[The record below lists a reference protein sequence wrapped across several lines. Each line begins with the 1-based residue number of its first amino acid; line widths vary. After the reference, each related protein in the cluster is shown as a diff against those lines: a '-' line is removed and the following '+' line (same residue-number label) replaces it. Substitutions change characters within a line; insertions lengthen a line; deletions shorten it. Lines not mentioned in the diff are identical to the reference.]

1 MRKIA
6 IYTRY
11 SSDNQKKTSCEDQ
24 DVKCREYIAKDDD
37 FAGIPI
43 ESYHDAAISGYL
55 IEDRP
60 EMLRLLK
67 DVGDKKIRIIFTE
80 EMSRLS
86 RNQEETSRI
95 YKICQYHDVPIYE
108 VPGGKVDKIHV
119 GLKGTMN
126 ELALDDIA
134 NRTRRGQAGNIRK
147 GKAAGGLPYG
157 YKVRQLNDQ
166 GVHEPGL
173 REIDP
178 EQEKIVKRIYDEFC
192 NGKTVAAII
201 RSLNEDGIPSQR
213 GGKWTTSTIAGHK
226 GRGDGILQNPIYK
239 GEMQWNRNS
248 FKRHPTTGTR
258 HVRPNPEDEIEI
270 REMPDLAIIDEA
282 QWELVQ
288 KIREERSRKQKSERD
303 TNDKLPFKVICGKC
317 GAPMNRCDEKYLI
330 CSTFKTKQA
339 CSQNKK
345 MRIDAIINAIYK
357 HMTDEEEKDT
367 LWSGWRGGH
376 YRRYYESP
384 EHLQIDLEKGDFSK
398 LNVRP
403 LFLEEVGREFFLTK
417 LEEAAKAPADL
428 LNNILAKVVV
438 EYGEDG
444 QICVGPYLEE
454 YAITPDYDALEQLFE
469 SSR

>member
-6 IYTRY
+6 IYARY
-11 SSDNQKKTSCEDQ
+11 SDDIQSKMSCEDQ
-24 DVKCREYIAKDDD
+24 DVKCREYIAKNDD

-43 ESYHDAAISGYL
+43 ESYHDPAISGLL
-55 IEDRP
+55 IKDRP
-60 EMLRLLK
+60 EVLRLIK
-67 DVGDKKIRIIFTE
+67 DVEDGKIQIIISE
-80 EMSRLS
+80 ALDRLS
-86 RNQEETSRI
+86 RSQEESSRI
-95 YKICQYHDVPIYE
+95 YKICQYHDVPIHTLYE
-108 VPGGKVDKIHV
+108 GVITEMHIGF
-119 GLKGTMN
+119 KGTMN
-126 ELALDDIA
+126 AMALNDIA
-134 NRTRRGQAGNIRK
+134 NRTRRGQEGNIRR

-157 YKVRQLNDQ
+157 YKAPYLNDQ
-166 GVHEPGL
+166 GVPERGL
-173 REIDP
+173 REIDK
-178 EQEKIVKRIYDEFC
+178 EQAKVIKRIYDEFC
-192 NGKTVAAII
+192 AGKTVTAIT
-201 RSLNEDGIPSQR
+201 RDLNKDKIPSAR
-213 GGKWTTSTIAGHK
+213 GKQWNASTIAGHK

-239 GEMQWNRNS
+239 GEMQWNRNN
-248 FKRHPTTGTR
+248 FKRHPITGTR
-258 HVRPNPEDEIEI
+258 HVRQNSEDEIVI
-270 REMPDLAIIDEA
+270 KQMPELAIIDEA

-417 LEEAAKAPADL
+417 LEEAKKAPADL

-469 SSR
+469 SSQ

>member
-6 IYTRY
+6 IYARY
-11 SSDNQKKTSCEDQ
+11 SSDMQNKRSCEDQ
-24 DVKCREYIAKDDD
+24 DVLCREYIAKNDD

-43 ESYHDAAISGYL
+43 ESYHDAAISGFL
-55 IEDRP
+55 IKNRP
-60 EMLRLLK
+60 EIKRLLK
-67 DVGDKKIRIIFTE
+67 DVKSGKIQIIFTE
-80 EMSRLS
+80 DLSRLS
-86 RNQEETSRI
+86 RNLGEVSQL
-95 YKICQYHDVPIYE
+95 YNVCQYHDVPIHA
-108 VPGGKVDKIHV
+108 VSGGKVDKMHV
-119 GLKGTMN
+119 GLKGMMN

-134 NRTRRGQAGNIRK
+134 NRTRRGQAGNISR

-178 EQEKIVKRIYDEFC
+178 EQSKIVKRIYDEFC
-192 NGKTVAAII
+192 NGKTVAAIT
-201 RSLNEDGIPSQR
+201 RDLNNDNILSAR

-226 GRGDGILQNPIYK
+226 GRGNGILQNPLYK
-239 GEMQWNRNS
+239 GEMLWNRNN
-248 FKRHPTTGTR
+248 FDRNPDTGARHM
-258 HVRPNPEDEIEI
+258 RPNAEDEIVVYQK
-270 REMPDLAIIDEA
+270 PDLVIIDEA
-282 QWELVQ
+282 QWDLAQ
-288 KIREERSRKQKSERD
+288 KIRAERSRDQKEERD
-303 TNDKLPFKVICGKC
+303 RNEKVPFEVICGEC
-317 GAPMNRCDEKYLI
+317 GAAMSRCDEKYLI

-345 MRIDAIINAIYK
+345 MRIDNIITATYK
-357 HMTDEEEKDT
+357 HMIEDTDM
-367 LWSGWRGGH
+367 LWMGWRGGH

-444 QICVGPYLEE
+444 QICFGPYLEE

-469 SSR
+469 SRGDL